1 MPETDLLPEI
11 VIDDTADG
19 YVETDEEPQS
29 EEENVMAGGSF
40 ARL

>member
-29 EEENVMAGGSF
+29 EDEPPASQSF
-40 ARL
+40 KF